1 METLGVCRCSKHAK
15 QVVTIML
22 SHHATVRGLVEFTP
36 ISPFLAEEHPKSA
49 PNLTAL
55 PDPNGTTAAAELCGT
70 VKVSSKSAH
79 GVARNVFFGCREQA
93 GASAEVATAAS
104 PT

>member
-1 METLGVCRCSKHAK
+1 MRVPRVTS
-15 QVVTIML
+15 VVL
-22 SHHATVRGLVEFTP
+22 LELLLRGLVEFSP

>member
-1 METLGVCRCSKHAK
+1 MCVGAPWAARDPRLRGVD
-15 QVVTIML
+15 L
-22 SHHATVRGLVEFTP
+22 SIRGLVEFTP

>member
-1 METLGVCRCSKHAK
+1 MECERRCGRPGEYRTLLLYVP
-15 QVVTIML
+15 
-22 SHHATVRGLVEFTP
+22 RGLVEFTP

>member
-1 METLGVCRCSKHAK
+1 MEPCAVVC
-15 QVVTIML
+15 
-22 SHHATVRGLVEFTP
+22 TVCMSMYRPVMVQGLAQFTP
-36 ISPFLAEEHPKSA
+36 IIPFLAEEHPKSA